1 VSAKE
6 IAMQFGV
13 CVGLA
18 QLEEVL
24 PAKPDFIEEHIQ
36 NFLKPAEPDAAVAE
50 TLARAKKSPVPIAAA
65 NCFLPGSLK
74 CTGPEVNLD
83 ALLRYASVAFPRARA
98 AGMEILV
105 FGSGGA
111 RRYPDGFDKQRA
123 FSQFVELLR
132 KLGPIAQQAG
142 VFVVVEPLNRG
153 ETNLINSVAEG
164 AEATRGAAHP
174 NIQLLADIFHM
185 LRDGEPAGEIAK
197 YGKLLRHVHLAEK
210 EKRTAP
216 GVMGDDFRPYFAALK
231 QAGYDR
237 RLSLE
242 CGWTNRKEECASAFD
257 LMRKQWKEA

>member
-1 VSAKE
+1 
-6 IAMQFGV
+6 MQFGV

-36 NFLKPAEPDAAVAE
+36 NFLKPSEPDAAVAE
-50 TLARAKKSPVPIAAA
+50 TLARARKSPVPVAAA
-65 NCFLPGSLK
+65 NCFLPGGLK
-74 CTGPEVNLD
+74 CTGPDVNLE
-83 ALLRYASVAFPRARA
+83 ALLQYASVTFPRAKA

-111 RRYPDGFDKQRA
+111 RRYPDGFDREKA
-123 FSQFVELLR
+123 FGQFVELLR
-132 KLGPIAQQAG
+132 KLGPIAGKAG
-142 VFVVVEPLNRG
+142 VIVVVEPLNRG

-164 AEATRGAAHP
+164 AEAARAAAHP

-185 LRDGEPAGEIAK
+185 LRDNEPAGEIAK
-197 YGKLLRHVHLAEK
+197 HGKLLRHVHLAEK

-231 QAGYDR
+231 KTGYDR

-242 CGWTNRKEECASAFD
+242 CNWTNRKEECVRAMQV
-257 LMRKQWKEA
+257 MRSQWKEA